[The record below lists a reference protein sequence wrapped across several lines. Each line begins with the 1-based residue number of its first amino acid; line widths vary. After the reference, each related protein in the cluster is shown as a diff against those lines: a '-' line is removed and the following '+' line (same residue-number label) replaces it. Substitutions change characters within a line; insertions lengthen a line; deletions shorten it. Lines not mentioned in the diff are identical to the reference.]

1 MMRFYAN
8 YPPWR
13 ERSKLFSGSWKADH
27 IPVNGPQHS
36 EWQGKRFALPFVFFE
51 MLSSL

>member
-1 MMRFYAN
+1 MNTF
-8 YPPWR
+8 PR
-13 ERSKLFSGSWKADH
+13 ERT
-27 IPVNGPQHS
+27 QHS